1 MCSRIASVPGG
12 SVSSP
17 AAAQRGASRNAHTA
31 SFSKIKVRFMIERRA
46 PVDLR
51 PPIHECKPSPHYAAK
66 QFPNLVI
73 PLFAFLF
80 SIFHFP
86 FFLCSLLLPIGGFP
100 PFCYSRCACPFPR
113 QLPNW
118 ALHNRPSSAAS
129 ASRKPSPST

>member
-1 MCSRIASVPGG
+1 MASVPGG

-17 AAAQRGASRNAHTA
+17 AAPERGASRNAHTDTP
-31 SFSKIKVRFMIERRA
+31 SKINARFMIERRA

-66 QFPNLVI
+66 QIPNLVI

-80 SIFHFP
+80 SLFYFLFSP
-86 FFLCSLLLPIGGFP
+86 FFSLHPIGGFP

-118 ALHNRPSSAAS
+118 ALHSRPSSAAS